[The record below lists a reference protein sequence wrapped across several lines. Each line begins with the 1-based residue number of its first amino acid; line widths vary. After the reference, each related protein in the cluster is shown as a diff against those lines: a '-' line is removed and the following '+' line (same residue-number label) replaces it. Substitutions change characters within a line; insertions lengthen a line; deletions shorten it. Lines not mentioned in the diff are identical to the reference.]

1 LAAPASLCAGS
12 LTLGIEK
19 TLARLAEDNP
29 ESLARPTVLRG
40 EEVPGIRVRDNVVV
54 PWWCE
59 EDSGLLVLRGV
70 PRPSRPGLGEA
81 IALAGA
87 AVWPRL
93 LGSPA
98 TRIEA
103 VLRELQ
109 GGATR
114 LEAEVARQ
122 IERRPPRPRRP
133 RRLTPLAA
141 RVGDREAELQT
152 LRQERDSPRASSR
165 PCDASA
171 RPGLDL
177 AAPGSRATT
186 PGATETARSDRRA
199 RASGASRAQRHK
211 RGGEE
216 AGESRAPVRERGAV
230 RLGTA
235 SAALKVAVAAA
246 PGGFRAAH
254 AARVD
259 RGRRRTRERGRG
271 PRVGSALHLDRSGVT
286 EPVAPSSRPAGSR
299 SGSPTTRGAGA
310 AAQEP

>member
-1 LAAPASLCAGS
+1 MSDTQDPQPEPLSLEEAARAAQELTTRAEAGRVAAGFLELVQRWAAPSAVLTAVRDPAAPAGWRLVPSLCAGS

-19 TLARLAEDNP
+19 TLARLAEDSP

-98 TRIEA
+98 TRVEA

-109 GGATR
+109 GGATQ

-122 IERRPPRPRRP
+122 IERLRSATPQAAATPDAA
-133 RRLTPLAA
+133 LTA
-141 RVGDREAELQT
+141 RVGELEAELQA
-152 LRQERDSPRASSR
+152 LRQGRDSL
-165 PCDASA
+165 A
-171 RPGLDL
+171 RELDTVRRERETAGLDL
-177 AAPGSRATT
+177 AAARQQSENARRELETSREERRTAEREL
-186 PGATETARSDRRA
+186 GAALRELSAV
-199 RASGASRAQRHK
+199 K
-211 RGGEE
+211 RGG
-216 AGESRAPVRERGAV
+216 GEDQG
-230 RLGTA
+230 
-235 SAALKVAVAAA
+235 
-246 PGGFRAAH
+246 
-254 AARVD
+254 
-259 RGRRRTRERGRG
+259 
-271 PRVGSALHLDRSGVT
+271 
-286 EPVAPSSRPAGSR
+286 EPS
-299 SGSPTTRGAGA
+299 
-310 AAQEP
+310 E